1 MKAETIYTC
10 SNESASGV
18 RKPYSIETTTLR
30 PRSPC
35 RVSLLAATPGNHQS
49 SPHAKPNETEELM
62 AKLNQ
67 DASSAARSSIILGNV
82 GSFSCQIRRDL
93 ALRQRLNPA
102 KTMAMHPL
110 HLIL

>member
-18 RKPYSIETTTLR
+18 RKPYSIETETLR
-30 PRSPC
+30 SRSPC
-35 RVSLLAATPGNHQS
+35 GVSLLASGAGNQS
-49 SPHAKPNETEELM
+49 SQHAKPNETEELM

-102 KTMAMHPL
+102 KTMNMHPL

>member
-35 RVSLLAATPGNHQS
+35 RVSLLAAAPGNQS

-93 ALRQRLNPA
+93 ALRQRLHPG

-110 HLIL
+110 HHIL